1 MDRLKTHEKC
11 FAFTEELLTTVLSP
25 CFVVTIARYLYT
37 LGKKMSLCNISRMKI
52 SGLLGTGARRTTT
65 LLTTDRIKAKGQS
78 SYHFR
83 DKSFSEL
90 SNKC

>member
-1 MDRLKTHEKC
+1 MKNVLLLLKSYRQLFC
-11 FAFTEELLTTVLSP
+11 LQSLSLQLQD
-25 CFVVTIARYLYT
+25 TYRYM
-37 LGKKMSLCNISRMKI
+37 LGKKMSLCNISRMKL

-65 LLTTDRIKAKGQS
+65 LLTTDRIEAKGQS
-78 SYHFR
+78 SYHFG